1 MRPHLLNI
9 TEEENKL
16 FNVWKQELGYSDDKF
31 APDGLLYKGLYQYR
45 GKMMTD
51 SNDAEIENWRCAE
64 NRILILTKDQNAGNS
79 DAWDV
84 REESY
89 SLDVD
94 LTGFGGH
101 PSRMCK
107 YLATWVY
114 AIDHLMDDRIENT
127 LSSIPT
133 NVILSHWYKRAAVV
147 RMNLK
152 KLKGGSSITNSKFWK
167 FINNS
172 KEKEFIIKQ
181 LNLYKDANIIL
192 CCAAKFEGDT
202 EVNPIL
208 NFLKENCFPDL
219 SQISESNYTVYYSPS
234 KGVKVLN
241 LYHFASS
248 EINTYEDYYE
258 ESRRMIIDLRNAIN
272 QIAKK

>member
-1 MRPHLLNI
+1 MKPHLLNI

-16 FNVWKQELGYSDDKF
+16 FNIWKQELGYSDDKF
-31 APDGLLYKGLYQYR
+31 APDGLLFKGLYQYR

-51 SNDAEIENWRCAE
+51 SNDTEIENWRCAK
-64 NRILILTKDQNAGNS
+64 NRILILTKDQNARNS

-89 SLDVD
+89 SRDIEM
-94 LTGFGGH
+94 TGFNGH
-101 PSRMCK
+101 RSRMCK

-114 AIDHLMDDRIENT
+114 AIDHLMDDRIESI
-127 LSSIPT
+127 LSSIPA
-133 NVILSHWYKRAAVV
+133 NVILSHWYKKAAVA

-152 KLKGGSSITNSKFWK
+152 KIKGGSSITNSKFWK
-167 FINNS
+167 FITNS

-192 CCAAKFEGDT
+192 CCASKYEGDT

-208 NFLKENCFPDL
+208 DFLKENYLPDL
-219 SQISESNYTVYYSPS
+219 SQISKSNYTVYYSPS
-234 KGVKVLN
+234 RDIKVLD

-248 EINTYEDYYE
+248 EINKYVDYYE
-258 ESRRMIIDLRNAIN
+258 ESSKMIIDLRNAIN
-272 QIAKK
+272 QIDKE